1 METQTQNAGETTPWV
16 MLGSAKDGASPGNAA
31 GIAAAVASIVDDW
44 HSAGRIMWS
53 GSLGNGRS
61 GMAVFEATRGDAE
74 AVFQKYRDACGESL
88 DCFLYEWDAMPILS
102 LLSGGGKAAA
112 AQVQ

>member
-1 METQTQNAGETTPWV
+1 METQTQNAGETIPWV
-16 MLGSAKDGASPGNAA
+16 MLGSAKEGADPANAA
-31 GIAAAVASIVDDW
+31 GIASAVRSIIDDW

-74 AVFQKYRDACGESL
+74 ALFQRYRGACGESL

-102 LLSGGGKAAA
+102 LLSGGKAAE
-112 AQVQ
+112 AQAQ

>member
-1 METQTQNAGETTPWV
+1 METHTQGAQEATTPWV
-16 MLGSAKDGASPGNAA
+16 MLGTAKEGADPGDAG
-31 GIAAAVASIVDDW
+31 GIAVAVRSIIDDW

-53 GSLGNGRS
+53 GALGNGAS

-74 AVFQKYRDACGESL
+74 AVFQRYRDACGKSL

-102 LLSGGGKAAA
+102 FLSGGRPA
-112 AQVQ
+112 AQPQ